1 MKVSL
6 ALFALATAATAQD
19 STQDS
24 TQGADD
30 SQGADTTQQAGYEA
44 ETPAESY
51 GEYGAE
57 PGYMPAPTVC
67 LEACPV
73 EAPCKHPSGGCV
85 QKACTAAP
93 VATYGAPVQSYGG
106 VAQQGGYRMLQQ
118 GYGQQQ
124 QSYGEAQTYGA
135 PVAMAA
141 PAQECGCPAG
151 TVDTSG
157 DALTKNWPLWVGF
170 ALLFLPALWFMCVM
184 FEDLTDDGEINGS
197 NTWRQSMGMHRIVA
211 GFICMFASLAYLTMA
226 TGHGYIVRCCDGR
239 SFYYARYID
248 WTITTPLMIWE
259 LASLARASY
268 NDTLFLIFLDILMII
283 SGLIGALVCSGE
295 KWAFFG
301 FSILCFIPILTSL
314 CQWDRAAQLLK
325 DGGKVNENL
334 GEFTD
339 ARLRRY
345 RTAMNIT
352 VITWFFY
359 PIVWIFAEG
368 TGKMTAYAEA
378 ICYTALDVI
387 AKSVFGFVI
396 VYNLREGDVDIE
408 I

>member
-24 TQGADD
+24 TQGVDD
-30 SQGADTTQQAGYEA
+30 SH
-44 ETPAESY
+44 
-51 GEYGAE
+51 GAE

-135 PVAMAA
+135 MAA

-197 NTWRQSMGMHRIVA
+197 NTWRHSMGMHRIVA

-259 LASLARASY
+259 LASLARATH
-268 NDTLFLIFLDILMII
+268 ND
-283 SGLIGALVCSGE
+283 
-295 KWAFFG
+295 
-301 FSILCFIPILTSL
+301 
-314 CQWDRAAQLLK
+314 
-325 DGGKVNENL
+325 
-334 GEFTD
+334 
-339 ARLRRY
+339 
-345 RTAMNIT
+345 
-352 VITWFFY
+352 
-359 PIVWIFAEG
+359 
-368 TGKMTAYAEA
+368 
-378 ICYTALDVI
+378 
-387 AKSVFGFVI
+387 
-396 VYNLREGDVDIE
+396 
-408 I
+408 

>member
-6 ALFALATAATAQD
+6 ALFALANAASA
-19 STQDS
+19 QDS
-24 TQGADD
+24 TQGADAD
-30 SQGADTTQQAGYEA
+30 SQGDSSQQAGYEA
-44 ETPAESY
+44 ETPQY
-51 GEYGAE
+51 GESFGYGAVL
-57 PGYMPAPTVC
+57 PTHEAC

-85 QKACTAAP
+85 RTVCSQAP
-93 VATYGAPVQSYGG
+93 VASFAYGA
-106 VAQQGGYRMLQQ
+106 AQQSGYRMLQQGSQQQ

-124 QSYGEAQTYGA
+124 QTYGAQTYGA

-151 TVDTSG
+151 TTDTSG

-170 ALLFLPALWFMCVM
+170 ALLFIPALYFMCVM

-197 NTWRQSMGMHRIVA
+197 NTWRQSMGMHRVVA

-259 LASLARASY
+259 LASLARATR
-268 NDTLFLIFLDILMII
+268 NDTLFLIFIDILMII

-295 KWAFFG
+295 KWVFFG
-301 FSILCFIPILTSL
+301 FSILCFIPILTTL
-314 CQWDRAAQLLK
+314 CQWDRSAQLLK
-325 DGGKVNENL
+325 NGDDINTNL
-334 GEFTD
+334 GVFSD
-339 ARLRRY
+339 SRLRRY

-378 ICYTALDVI
+378 ICYTALDII

-396 VYNLREGDVDIE
+396 IHNLGEGDVDVE
-408 I
+408 GL

>member
-1 MKVSL
+1 MKLSFGLL
-6 ALFALATAATAQD
+6 ALAAAQD
-19 STQDS
+19 GGDASHGDAS
-24 TQGADD
+24 QGDA
-30 SQGADTTQQAGYEA
+30 SQGADSASYAPQQTYGDEYAGQ
-44 ETPAESY
+44 
-51 GEYGAE
+51 

-67 LEACPV
+67 LDACPV
-73 EAPCKHPSGGCV
+73 EAPCQHPSGGCV
-85 QKACTAAP
+85 PKACTAAP
-93 VATYGAPVQSYGG
+93 VATYGAPVQSYG
-106 VAQQGGYRMLQQ
+106 ATQQSGYRMLQQ

-141 PAQECGCPAG
+141 PAQQCGCPAG

-157 DALTKNWPLWVGF
+157 QALTKTWPLWVGF
-170 ALLFLPALWFMCVM
+170 VLLFLPALYFMCVM

-248 WTITTPLMIWE
+248 WTLTTPLMLWE
-259 LASLARASY
+259 LASLARATH
-268 NDTLFLIFLDILMII
+268 NDMMFLVFIDILMII

-295 KWAFFG
+295 KWVFFG

-314 CQWDRAAQLLK
+314 CRWDRTAQLMSTGDLN
-325 DGGKVNENL
+325 GQLENL
-334 GEFTD
+334 GEFKPR
-339 ARLRRY
+339 RLRRY

-368 TGKMTAYAEA
+368 TDMMSAYAEA
-378 ICYTALDVI
+378 ICYTALDVV
-387 AKSVFGFVI
+387 AKSIFGFVL
-396 VYNLREGDVDIE
+396 VQNLGEDDFDVAI